1 MSEYRTDEETVE
13 QLTRW
18 WREHGTFLVVTLV
31 VVVGGVVGWRWWQDT
46 TREQAQ
52 AVSALYQEWTEARA
66 AGDEARGEALAQ
78 RLRSEHAG
86 SSYLALLALEEAS
99 RALENGDPA
108 AARGALERVLE
119 LGTGAA
125 FDDLARLRLAR
136 LDLEAGDAEA
146 ALGRL
151 AMVRAGED
159 IGPVEE
165 LRGDALRV
173 LGRLDEA
180 RAAYARALATGT
192 ATRGIVEMKLDEL
205 LAAAEGEG

>member
-18 WREHGTFLVVTLV
+18 WREHGTLLVVTLV
-31 VVVGGVVGWRWWQDT
+31 VVIGGVIGWRWWQDR

-66 AGDEARGEALAQ
+66 AGDDARREALAQ
-78 RLRSEHAG
+78 RLRSEHPG
-86 SSYLALLALEEAS
+86 SSYLALLALEDAS
-99 RALENGDPA
+99 RALEAGDVA
-108 AARGALERVLE
+108 AARAALERVLE

-136 LDLEAGDAEA
+136 LDLAAGDAEA
-146 ALGRL
+146 ALKRL
-151 AMVRAGED
+151 ATVRAGEE

-165 LRGDALRV
+165 LRGDALRA
-173 LGRLDEA
+173 LGRLAEA
-180 RAAYARALATGT
+180 RAAYARALEAGT
-192 ATRGIVEMKLDEL
+192 ATRGIVEMKLDEV
-205 LAAAEGEG
+205 LAAAEDAG